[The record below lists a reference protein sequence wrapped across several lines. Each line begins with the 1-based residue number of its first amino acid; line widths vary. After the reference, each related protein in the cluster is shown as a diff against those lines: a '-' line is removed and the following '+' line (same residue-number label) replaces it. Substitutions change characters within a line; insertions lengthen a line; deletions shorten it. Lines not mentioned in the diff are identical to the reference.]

1 MKLYTMFGSHTA
13 IYTGICSAKAEE
25 IVWKR
30 MYEKLNPKPI
40 PSDKPIP
47 PFVFFEES
55 DAPIIVRI
63 NAANDIAM
71 RL

>member
-1 MKLYTMFGSHTA
+1 MLGNHTA
-13 IYTGICSAKAEE
+13 IYTGICSAKADD

-40 PSDKPIP
+40 PNDIP
-47 PFVFFEES
+47 MPPLVFLDES
-55 DAPIIVRI
+55 DAPMMVRI
-63 NAANDIAM
+63 NAAKDIAM